1 MSDHVGLAGKN
12 EYLEFFAVCFRGE
25 GTDCKKRKQEGD
37 AELVQNCIFHDE
49 SIVWS
54 DYSWHRAV
62 TFMVPE
68 VDILDKAKVKN
79 PLQALIRYYRMI
91 VGRRTRI
98 WIVCDWNEAV

>member
-1 MSDHVGLAGKN
+1 MA
-12 EYLEFFAVCFRGE
+12 
-25 GTDCKKRKQEGD
+25 
-37 AELVQNCIFHDE
+37 
-49 SIVWS
+49 
-54 DYSWHRAV
+54 
-62 TFMVPE
+62 PE